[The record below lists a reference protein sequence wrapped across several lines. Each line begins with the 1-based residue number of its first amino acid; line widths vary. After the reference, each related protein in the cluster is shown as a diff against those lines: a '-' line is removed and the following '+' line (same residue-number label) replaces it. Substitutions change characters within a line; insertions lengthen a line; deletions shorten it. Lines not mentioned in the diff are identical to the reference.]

1 MKTKVW
7 KLSSLVLLLVLLWS
21 CRKGEPVEP
30 MVPDVGSVTGFYLL
44 NEGTMSHNNATLD
57 YCDLFWGRYGRNVYT
72 MYNPDV
78 PLGLGDTGN
87 DLAIYGTKLYAV
99 ITGSNKL
106 EVMRM
111 ESAKRIKK
119 IDINQPRSIAF
130 AGGKVY
136 VTAYDGTGIEPG
148 TSNGMVVEIDTATL
162 EITRRVLV
170 GTRPEGLAV
179 VGNRLYVANS
189 VIFDEHFVPTYDNRL
204 SVIDLESFTKVND
217 ITVAGNMKWVK
228 PDAYG
233 NLYVSSLGA
242 DTPPALYV
250 VNTTTETVVNT
261 FDIPASNFCMSG
273 DSVLVLGTSYD
284 ADYKPTY
291 SYTLINAETQTVV
304 PGGFI
309 HDGTDANIK
318 APYGIAVD
326 PTTKNIYLTDAGD
339 YSSPGKLYG
348 FSPAGKLLLWAAT
361 GVVPAHF
368 AFVYYQ

>member
-1 MKTKVW
+1 MKTKIW
-7 KLSSLVLLLVLLWS
+7 KLSSLVLLLMLSWS
-21 CRKGEPVEP
+21 CWKDNEPVDP
-30 MVPDVGSVTGFYLL
+30 VHPDVGSVIGFYLL
-44 NEGTMSHNNATLD
+44 NEGTMGQNNARLD
-57 YCDLFWGRYGRNVYT
+57 YCNLFAGTYIQDIYA
-72 MYNPDV
+72 MYNPELSV
-78 PLGLGDTGN
+78 RLGDAGN
-87 DLAIYGTKLYAV
+87 DLTICGSKLYAV
-99 ITGSNKL
+99 ITGSNKV
-106 EVMRM
+106 EVIRA
-111 ESAKRIKK
+111 ESAKRIEQ
-119 IDINQPRSIAF
+119 IDINQPRSITY
-130 AGGKVY
+130 AGAKVY
-136 VTAYDGTGIEPG
+136 VTAYDGTSIDPG

-179 VGNRLYVANS
+179 VGDRLYVAN
-189 VIFDEHFVPTYDNRL
+189 DNRL
-204 SVIDLESFTKVND
+204 SVIDLESFSKVND

-250 VNTTTETVVNT
+250 VNTTTEMVEKT

-273 DSVLVLGTSYD
+273 DSVLVLSASYNTSN
-284 ADYKPTY
+284 PTY
-291 SYTLINAETQTVV
+291 SYTLINAKTQTVI

-309 HDGTDANIK
+309 HDGTNASIV
-318 APYGIAVD
+318 APCGIAAD

-339 YSSPGKLYG
+339 YSSPGKLYA
-348 FSPAGKLLLWAAT
+348 FSPTGKLLFWAST